1 MNANVAARVRLH
13 RRHRRQNSVVV
24 QLFYSISIARAQLT
38 EASFCCRL
46 LDDDDDDDDGFFK
59 NHSSLFCKALT
70 FSLLERR
77 TDDGLT
83 SYSLSLFLSRTNEQK
98 HSLFNAINAQ
108 TQSIY

>member
-24 QLFYSISIARAQLT
+24 QIFYVISIARAQLT

-46 LDDDDDDDDGFFK
+46 LDDDDDDDDDGFFK

-83 SYSLSLFLSRTNEQK
+83 SYSLSLFITNERTK
-98 HSLFNAINAQ
+98 TTERCSFFI
-108 TQSIY
+108 

>member
-24 QLFYSISIARAQLT
+24 QLFYVISSSSIRIAR
-38 EASFCCRL
+38 ASFCCRL

-77 TDDGLT
+77 TDNGLT
-83 SYSLSLFLSRTNEQK
+83 SYSLSLFITNERTK
-98 HSLFNAINAQ
+98 TTERRSFFI
-108 TQSIY
+108 